1 MEGDGVVIKGG
12 SREMVNVRVIK
23 EEFPLRVSKSSVQAL
38 HNQAIISLVGSCE
51 LWAIV
56 AEVHKIAVGKK
67 AVKHGYA
74 SAVRG
79 GVAEHFM
86 LM

>member
-67 AVKHGYA
+67 IIKHGHTF
-74 SAVRG
+74 VVMG
-79 GVAEHFM
+79 
-86 LM
+86 